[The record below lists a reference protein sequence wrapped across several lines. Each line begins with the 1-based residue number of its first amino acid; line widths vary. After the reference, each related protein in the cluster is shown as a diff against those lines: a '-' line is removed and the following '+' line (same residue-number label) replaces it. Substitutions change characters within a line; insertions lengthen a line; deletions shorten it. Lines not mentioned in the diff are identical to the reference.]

1 MRAFLVGISART
13 MTAATPPAVGERAR
27 AFDLV
32 SIEGLRVRLE
42 DLRDRAFLLVFLRH
56 AG

>member
-1 MRAFLVGISART
+1 MRALLAGIRERT

-32 SIEGLRVRLE
+32 SIEGQRVRLD
-42 DLRDRAFLLVFLRH
+42 DLRGRAFLLVFLRH